1 MYGILSHGWWNVK
14 IRSVET
20 FTTYFIISCE
30 TNIWIIGK
38 AKIFGIR
45 IYELNKITFCNMN
58 FSEMGIFFPAEKRQ
72 ELWSVS

>member
-1 MYGILSHGWWNVK
+1 MYVILSHGWCNVK

-30 TNIWIIGK
+30 MNIWIIEK

-45 IYELNKITFCNMN
+45 IYELNKTTFCNMN
-58 FSEMGIFFPAEKRQ
+58 FCETGIFFSAEKHQ
-72 ELWSVS
+72 KL